1 MNHDIYQE
9 PLVSRYT
16 SREMQELFSERF
28 KFTHWRRCWVALAEG
43 QHELGLAAVTADMV
57 AELKAHVDDID
68 YELARAKE
76 REIRHDVMAHVFA
89 YGQQCPLAEPI
100 IHLGATSQFVVCNT
114 DLLIQKRALALV
126 KRALVKVIANLADF
140 AEKHKDLAT
149 LGFTHYQPAQPT
161 TVGKRT
167 TLYLQDLL
175 MDLDYVEQLEGQIK
189 ARGAKGTVG
198 TQATFI
204 ELFNGDHAKVR
215 ELDRRVAAKIGF
227 DQVCAVTGQTYPR
240 KLDMKIAE
248 TLAGIAASAH
258 KFAVDLRLLSNL
270 KMQEEPF
277 ESKQVGSSA
286 MAYKRNPMR
295 SERMTGLARKL
306 MGLPAN
312 FAATAANQWFE
323 RTLDDR
329 FDGQDAATYLWETR
343 QVVPFLKIDK
353 GLEDEAD
360 GVQLLKPIP
369 GLDAL
374 LARAKAK
381 GVFGTKE
388 RSVIKA
394 NNPAGIAK
402 VLDQQFELA
411 RQVLAA
417 GLVPIVEPEVDIKAA
432 DKEAIEVE
440 LKKGL
445 LARLDTLDPSTPVVL
460 KLTLPSVDGYF
471 QELVDHPAVLKVVAL
486 SGGYSRD
493 EANARLARN
502 PGVIASFS
510 RALTEGL
517 SAQQGD
523 AEFNQALDATIES
536 IYRAS
541 IA

>member
-28 KFTHWRRCWVALAEG
+28 KFTHWRRCWVALAEA

-68 YELARAKE
+68 YDLARAKE

-126 KRALVKVIANLADF
+126 KRSLIKVIANLADF
-140 AEKHKDLAT
+140 AQNHKDLAT

-204 ELFNGDHAKVR
+204 ELFNGDHARVR
-215 ELDRRVAAKIGF
+215 ELDRRVAEKIGF
-227 DQVCAVTGQTYPR
+227 DQVFAVTGQTYPR

-270 KMQEEPF
+270 KVQEEPF

-295 SERMTGLARKL
+295 SERICSLARYVIADAL
-306 MGLPAN
+306 NPAM
-312 FAATAANQWFE
+312 TASTQWLE
-323 RTLDDR
+323 RTLDDSANR
-329 FDGQDAATYLWETR
+329 RIALPEAFLAVDAVLSLVINVTGGLVVNKAVIRRRLMEYLPFIATENLLMAAVKAGGDR
-343 QVVPFLKIDK
+343 Q
-353 GLEDEAD
+353 
-360 GVQLLKPIP
+360 
-369 GLDAL
+369 AL
-374 LARAKAK
+374 H
-381 GVFGTKE
+381 E
-388 RSVIKA
+388 RIRVHSV
-394 NNPAGIAK
+394 
-402 VLDQQFELA
+402 
-411 RQVLAA
+411 AA
-417 GLVPIVEPEVDIKAA
+417 GLDVKNQGVDNN
-432 DKEAIEVE
+432 
-440 LKKGL
+440 L
-445 LARLDTLDPSTPVVL
+445 LARLASDSRVPFDQDELLGLVSNFQQFTGRAAEQTSEFLDEVVRPVL
-460 KLTLPSVDGYF
+460 RKYSDL
-471 QELVDHPAVLKVVAL
+471 
-486 SGGYSRD
+486 GGD
-493 EANARLARN
+493 
-502 PGVIASFS
+502 IDAS
-510 RALTEGL
+510 L
-517 SAQQGD
+517 QV
-523 AEFNQALDATIES
+523 
-536 IYRAS
+536 
-541 IA
+541 